1 MKNIFVTGIGTNVGK
16 TIASAVITEALQ
28 ADYWKPIQ
36 TGANEFTD
44 TQTIKNLI
52 SNTKS
57 VIHNE
62 SYLFKEPVSPHLAA
76 SLENK
81 TIQLSN
87 IIIPETKNNIVIEG
101 AGGILVPIN
110 NTHFIIDLA
119 NVFDCEIVLVIKN
132 YVGCINHTLLSIDY
146 LLNNQYNLKGLILN
160 GNFDKQVKSAIL
172 NHSETPIISE
182 IKEFETIDQLTIK
195 ELSKSVNT
203 NLLLH
208 DN

>member
-1 MKNIFVTGIGTNVGK
+1 MKNIFITGIGTNVGK
-16 TIASAVITEALQ
+16 TVASAVITEALQ

-36 TGANEFTD
+36 TGSNDLTD
-44 TQTIKNLI
+44 TQNIKNLI

-76 SLENK
+76 SLENQ

-87 IIIPETKNNIVIEG
+87 IVIPNTENNIVIEG

-110 NTHFIIDLA
+110 NTHFVIDLA

-132 YVGCINHTLLSIDY
+132 YLGCINHALLSIDY

-172 NHSETPIISE
+172 NHSETPIIAE
-182 IKEFETIDQLTIK
+182 IKEFETIDKSIIK
-195 ELSKSVNT
+195 ELAKTVNINT
-203 NLLLH
+203 LLQ
-208 DN
+208 D